1 MTKPTFTSKPVVVVI
16 DGTDFEFTP
25 TVQDANNHTNDMMP
39 NNKVAPAYTYLTR
52 TVKPEQKD
60 ALMALL
66 DNVPGLT
73 IELFATVS
81 NASKG
86 GIEISLKK

>member
-1 MTKPTFTSKPVVVVI
+1 MTKPVFTSKPVLLTV
-16 DGTDFEFTP
+16 GATDFEFTP
-25 TVQDANNHTNDMMP
+25 TVQDANNYTNDMMP

-52 TVKPEQKD
+52 TVKADQKD
-60 ALMALL
+60 ALTELL
-66 DNVPGLT
+66 DTVPGLT
-73 IELFATVS
+73 IELYATVS